1 MPAAANLASRLT
13 YPMLVLAILMW
24 ASNFII
30 GRALGASIGP
40 FTLALLRWVLAL
52 LCLLPFA
59 WSRLGPA
66 WPAIR
71 SQWKVLL
78 FLGLSGIALTNT
90 LLYISLR
97 HTTATN
103 AVVLNS
109 LTPVMV
115 LLLGTVASGQ
125 ALSRKQGAGMLLALG
140 GALIIVLRGDWLA
153 LARFE
158 LTPGDA
164 GVVAAGACWACYTVG
179 LRRLKPGIAPVVQ
192 MVVLFAIGVLALLP
206 LALYEGYAG
215 RALHGLTG
223 GGMLALVYLGIFPSV
238 LAFLMYNRAIAVIGS
253 ARAASFLYLMPA
265 FGALLSILFLG
276 ERVYAYHVAGLATIF
291 SGIAVSALP
300 TSFYRRF
307 LFEFGRKAA

>member
-1 MPAAANLASRLT
+1 MPATANLASRLT

-24 ASNFII
+24 SSNFII
-30 GRALGASIGP
+30 GRALGPSIGP

-59 WSRLGPA
+59 WPRLRSA

-71 SQWKVLL
+71 AQWKVLL

-109 LTPVMV
+109 LTPVLV
-115 LLLGTVASGQ
+115 LLLGAWASGQ
-125 ALSRKQGAGMLLALG
+125 ALSRKQGAGMLLALC
-140 GALIIVLRGDWLA
+140 GALIIVLRGDWQA

-158 LTPGDA
+158 LTCGDA

-179 LRRLKPGIAPVVQ
+179 LRRLKPGIAPTVQ
-192 MVVLFAIGVLALLP
+192 MAVLFAIGVLILLP
-206 LALYEGYAG
+206 LALYEGYVG
-215 RALHGLTG
+215 QGLHGLTG
-223 GGMLALVYLGIFPSV
+223 GGMLALAYLGVFPSV

-291 SGIAVSALP
+291 SGIAISTLP
-300 TSFYRRF
+300 VQFYRRF